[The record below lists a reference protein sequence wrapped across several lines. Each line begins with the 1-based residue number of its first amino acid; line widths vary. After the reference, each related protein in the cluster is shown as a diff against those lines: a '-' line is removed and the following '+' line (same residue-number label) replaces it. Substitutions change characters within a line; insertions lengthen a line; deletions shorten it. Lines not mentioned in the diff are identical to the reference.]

1 MRTRRRFLFGAALVG
16 GAYIAYTVYRQ
27 QRQLQ
32 ELFSELFGVATFA
45 ELRPHLAAWTHETY
59 PLIAKIDAFY
69 VSNRLQP

>member
-1 MRTRRRFLFGAALVG
+1 ML
-16 GAYIAYTVYRQ
+16 
-27 QRQLQ
+27 
-32 ELFSELFGVATFA
+32 ELFGVSTFA

>member
-1 MRTRRRFLFGAALVG
+1 MPLSADAHAPLLALMSKWKGAHILSVE
-16 GAYIAYTVYRQ
+16 Q
-27 QRQLQ
+27 FDEPML
-32 ELFSELFGVATFA
+32 LELFGVATFA